1 MAIDTYSK
9 ESLVKSIGFSP
20 MDRDILKIILD
31 DSKKYSLASAN
42 REIIKFKGGIK

>member
-9 ESLVKSIGFSP
+9 ESLVNSTGFTA
-20 MDRDILKIILD
+20 MDRDILKIVLD
-31 DSKKYSLASAN
+31 GSKQYSLPAAK